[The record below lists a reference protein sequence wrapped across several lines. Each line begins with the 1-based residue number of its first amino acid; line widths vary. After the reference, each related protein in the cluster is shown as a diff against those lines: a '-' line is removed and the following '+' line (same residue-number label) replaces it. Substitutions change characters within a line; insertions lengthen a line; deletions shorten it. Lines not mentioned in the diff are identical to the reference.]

1 MNNADNRDV
10 AGAAEAQSVP
20 ALIDNIKNPDDA
32 VRGPAWQS
40 APRFGAPAVKPLFKL
55 LADPDFEA
63 ARAAKR
69 ALWKIVRHAGRPG
82 AGPEREAVAAEL
94 VLVLQNPAAA
104 VRREALWMLS
114 ELGREDAV
122 APVAALLAD
131 QDVHDDARA
140 ALERIPGER
149 SLAALKK
156 GLTTAPEE
164 YRPAIAQSLRARGV
178 PVSGYP
184 SQKLVPKK

>member
-1 MNNADNRDV
+1 MNNAENRDV

-40 APRFGAPAVKPLFKL
+40 APRCGAPAVKPLFNL

-69 ALWKIVRHAGRPG
+69 ALWKIVRHVGRPG

-131 QDVHDDARA
+131 KDVHDDARA

-164 YRPAIAQSLRARGV
+164 HRPAIAQSLRARGV